1 MAKDG
6 NGLPLGFGGATAFL
20 RDYVAHFYRGESE
33 MSGVL
38 DPRVAGGLR

>member
-6 NGLPLGFGGATAFL
+6 NGLPLGFGDATACL
-20 RDYVAHFYRGESE
+20 RDYIAHFYRGESE
-33 MSGVL
+33 MRGAV